1 MMHRLT
7 RLAYWATA
15 GALAFAP
22 LAATAQTA
30 ASFPAKPVRMVVTF
44 TTGGAAD
51 VSARIVAERLSQL
64 WKQQVVVENR
74 TGAGGNIGLEAVQK
88 SAPDGYTLVVLS
100 NSHAVNVGL
109 FDKLPF
115 DLVKDFVPIA
125 NMVSTPFVLVGNP
138 KVPESSLREL
148 MASIQKNPGKLAYAS
163 CGNGTTHHIAMESI
177 KAETRSFIVHVPY
190 RGCSPATTDVVGGQV
205 DLAMVTLAPALPHI
219 KSGRLK
225 AYAVTDAKRS
235 VAAPEIPTIRESGVP
250 ALKNYELV
258 GWYALAAPAGTPA
271 DVVAKIEADVKTV
284 MAMPDVQKRL
294 LDSGLEA
301 AFAPGAE
308 VAKWVRSD
316 IANFKKTI
324 DYAKMKA
331 D

>member
-1 MMHRLT
+1 MKMTAPT
-7 RLAYWATA
+7 RLAARVAAALRA
-15 GALAFAP
+15 GLAFSAH
-22 LAATAQTA
+22 AQVT
-30 ASFPAKPVRMVVTF
+30 FPTKPVRLVVTF

-51 VSARIVAERLSQL
+51 VSARIVAERLSAL

-74 TGAGGNIGLEAVQK
+74 VGAGGNIGLEAVQK
-88 SAPDGYTLVVLS
+88 SPPDGYTMVVLS

-115 DLVKDFVPIA
+115 DLVKDFVPVA
-125 NMVSTPFVLVGNP
+125 NLVSTPFVLVANP
-138 KVPESSLREL
+138 KVPESSFRDL
-148 MASIQKNPGKLAYAS
+148 MASIQKNPGKLTYAS
-163 CGNGTTHHIAMESI
+163 CGNGTTHHMAMEAI

-225 AYAVTDAKRS
+225 ALAITDKNRS
-235 VAAPEIPTIRESGVP
+235 PAAPEIPTIRETGVP
-250 ALKNYELV
+250 ALKNYDLV
-258 GWYALAAPAGTPA
+258 GWYALAAPAGTPP

-284 MAMPDVQKRL
+284 LAQPEVQKRL
-294 LDSGLEA
+294 LESGLQA
-301 AFAPGAE
+301 AFAPGPE
-308 VAKWVRSD
+308 VASWVKAD
-316 IANFKKTI
+316 IEAFRKVI
-324 DYAKMKA
+324 DYAKVKS

>member
-1 MMHRLT
+1 MKLLLRI
-7 RLAYWATA
+7 AA
-15 GALAFAP
+15 AL
-22 LAATAQTA
+22 LAATACAAHAQTA
-30 ASFPAKPVRMVVTF
+30 FPTKPVRFVVTF

-51 VSARIVAERLSQL
+51 VSARIVAERLSAL

-74 TGAGGNIGLEAVQK
+74 VGAGGNIGLEAVAK
-88 SAPDGYTLVVLS
+88 AAPDGYTLVVLS

-115 DLVKDFVPIA
+115 DLTKDFVPVA
-125 NMVSTPFVLVGNP
+125 NLVSTPFVLVANP
-138 KVPESSLREL
+138 KVPESNFRDL
-148 MASIQKNPGKLAYAS
+148 MASIQKNPGKLTYAS
-163 CGNGTTHHIAMESI
+163 CGNGTTHHMAMEAI

-225 AYAVTDAKRS
+225 AMAVTDKTRS
-235 VAAPEIPTIRESGVP
+235 PAAPDIPTIRETGVP
-250 ALKNYELV
+250 ALKAYELV

-271 DVVAKIEADVKTV
+271 DVIAKIEADVKTV
-284 MAMPDVQKRL
+284 LSQPEVQKRL
-294 LDSGLEA
+294 LESGLQA
-301 AFAPGAE
+301 DFAPGPE
-308 VAKWVRSD
+308 VARWVKND
-316 IANFKKTI
+316 IQAFRKVI
-324 DYAKMKA
+324 DYARVKA

>member
-1 MMHRLT
+1 MKLPLRI
-7 RLAYWATA
+7 AA
-15 GALAFAP
+15 AL
-22 LAATAQTA
+22 LAATACAAHAQTA
-30 ASFPAKPVRMVVTF
+30 FPTKPVRFVVTF

-51 VSARIVAERLSQL
+51 VSARIVAERLSAL

-74 TGAGGNIGLEAVQK
+74 VGAGGNIGLEAVAK
-88 SAPDGYTLVVLS
+88 AAPDGYTLVVLS

-115 DLVKDFVPIA
+115 DLTKDFVPVA
-125 NMVSTPFVLVGNP
+125 NLVSTPFVLVANP
-138 KVPESSLREL
+138 KVPESNFRDL
-148 MASIQKNPGKLAYAS
+148 MASIQKNPGKLTYAS
-163 CGNGTTHHIAMESI
+163 CGNGTTHHMAMEAI

-225 AYAVTDAKRS
+225 AMAVTDKTRS
-235 VAAPEIPTIRESGVP
+235 PAAPDIPTIRETGVP
-250 ALKNYELV
+250 ALKAYELV

-271 DVVAKIEADVKTV
+271 DVIAKIEADVKTV
-284 MAMPDVQKRL
+284 LSQPEVQKRL
-294 LDSGLEA
+294 LESGLQA
-301 AFAPGAE
+301 DFAPGPE
-308 VAKWVRSD
+308 VARWVKND
-316 IANFKKTI
+316 IQAFRKVI
-324 DYAKMKA
+324 DYARVKA